1 MIINVFA
8 VIQML
13 TKQFKT
19 ALMPNR
25 DIYNSIA
32 IIIALDQYRITSRLK
47 HQEYLEPVIRLLT
60 KSSKYLVLLKLK
72 TSANRPSV
80 LLITQQ
86 YHLEGL
92 KEATTIIQ
100 KENKR
105 STSINN
111 ITIVLNQNTLVET
124 MTSQT
129 DRHSQTEKHSWV
141 NDTIV
146 V

>member
-1 MIINVFA
+1 MIINIFA
-8 VIQML
+8 VVQML

-19 ALMPNR
+19 AFMPNP

-47 HQEYLEPVIRLLT
+47 HQKYLGLVIRLLT

-72 TSANRPSV
+72 TSANRPLV

-86 YHLEGL
+86 YHLKGF

-105 STSINN
+105 SISINN
-111 ITIVLNQNTLVET
+111 ITTVLNWNTLVET

-129 DRHSQTEKHSWV
+129 DGYSQTKKHSWA
-141 NDTIV
+141 NNTIV